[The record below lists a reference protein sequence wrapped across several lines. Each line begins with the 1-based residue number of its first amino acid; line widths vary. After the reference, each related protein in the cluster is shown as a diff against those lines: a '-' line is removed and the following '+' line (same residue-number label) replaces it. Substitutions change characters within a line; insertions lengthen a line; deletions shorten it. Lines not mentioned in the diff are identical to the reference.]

1 MSTRLPVAALFESL
15 GSGNTTLLHH
25 ILGNREGLRVAV
37 VVNNM
42 SEVNIDASLA
52 EGGADD
58 AGSLCRAP
66 TRSWSRW
73 VMAASAAPWP
83 STHRQH

>member
-1 MSTRLPVAALFESL
+1 MPTRLSVAALFESL

-52 EGGADD
+52 EGGADNEARSVGHRRE
-58 AGSLCRAP
+58 AGP
-66 TRSWSRW
+66 DG
-73 VMAASAAPWP
+73 
-83 STHRQH
+83 